1 MAAWPGFRPRLLDSL
16 DGYNGSRL
24 GTDVVAGITVGILAL
39 PLAMA
44 FAIASG
50 MSPASGIVTAIVAG
64 LIVSIFGGSRVQ
76 IGGPTGAFIVIVYG
90 IVMQYGVANL
100 LICTMMAG
108 VMLLAMGLARLG
120 TWIRFIPI
128 SVISGFTKGI
138 AVLILLSQVKEFL
151 GLEIEALPAEFF
163 GKIEALWAGLPTFN
177 PQSVMLGV
185 ACVILIVLWP
195 KRWRIVP
202 SPVIALVAGTAVA
215 AALGLDV
222 ETIGSRFGGI
232 PSGLP
237 PFAVPTVSFA
247 ELGPLIAPAFTI
259 ALLGAIESL
268 LSATVA
274 DNMIDDRHDPNQELI
289 AQGLAN
295 LAAPLFGGFCATGAI
310 ARTSTNVRMGGRT
323 PIAGIVH
330 ALTLLAVVLVAAPA
344 ARYIPLTVL
353 SAILLV
359 VAWNMGEWGEFKHL
373 RRYRFNYQAVLLAT
387 FVLTVIFDL
396 TVAVQAGLVLAAVFF
411 ITRISGL
418 TQVRELALPVEGKVA
433 GATSGAVAGGQ
444 AGGGDASDARADSA
458 AGAAGM
464 RTTMPANPVRAYEVF
479 GSLFFGA
486 ANKIEPLLALA
497 EPTHPARV
505 IVLDMQKLIS
515 VDTTGLDMLSTLQ
528 RKLVRNGKRLLIAG
542 ANAQP
547 RSLFERSGFAATLGA
562 ENLCDDLATALA
574 RAAAPAYAPASA
586 SAPAPAPTASRSSD

>member
-1 MAAWPGFRPRLLDSL
+1 MAAWTRFRPRLLDSL

-24 GTDVVAGITVGILAL
+24 GSDVIAGVTVGVLAL

-50 MSPASGIVTAIVAG
+50 MSPAAGIVTAIIAG
-64 LIVSIFGGSRVQ
+64 LIISVFGGSRVQ

-90 IVMQYGVANL
+90 IVVQYGVANL

-151 GLEIEALPAEFF
+151 GLQIDALPAEFF
-163 GKIEALWAGLPTFN
+163 GKVEALWAGLPTAN
-177 PQSVMLGV
+177 VQSVALGI
-185 ACVILIVLWP
+185 ACVLLIVFWP
-195 KRWRIVP
+195 ARWRVVP
-202 SPVIALVAGTAVA
+202 SPVVALVAGTVA
-215 AALGLDV
+215 AASLGLDV

-237 PFAVPTVSFA
+237 AFALPTISLA
-247 ELGPLIAPAFTI
+247 QLAPLFAPAFTI

-310 ARTSTNVRMGGRT
+310 ARTGTNVRMGGRT
-323 PIAGIVH
+323 PVAGIVH

-344 ARYIPLTVL
+344 ASYIPLTVL

-359 VAWNMGEWGEFKHL
+359 VAWNMGEWGELREL

-387 FVLTVIFDL
+387 FALTVIFDL
-396 TVAVQAGLVLAAVFF
+396 TVAVQAGLVLAAIFF
-411 ITRISGL
+411 ITRMSGL
-418 TQVRELALPVEGKVA
+418 TQVREIEA
-433 GATSGAVAGGQ
+433 ATSGAGARSS
-444 AGGGDASDARADSA
+444 DTASDTACDATTSGA
-458 AGAAGM
+458 LPAGD
-464 RTTMPANPVRAYEVF
+464 RPVRVFEVF
-479 GSLFFGA
+479 GTLFFGA

-497 EPTHPARV
+497 EPAHPAQV
-505 IVLDMQKLIS
+505 IVLDLQKLIN
-515 VDTTGLDMLSTLQ
+515 VDTTGLDMLSNLQ
-528 RKLVRNGKRLLIAG
+528 RKLARNGKRLLLAG

-547 RSLFERSGFAATLGA
+547 LSLFERSGFTATLGQD
-562 ENLCDDLATALA
+562 NLCADV
-574 RAAAPAYAPASA
+574 AAALRQAEAEAD
-586 SAPAPAPTASRSSD
+586 RV

>member
-1 MAAWPGFRPRLLDSL
+1 MAVWPRFRPRLLDSL

-24 GTDVVAGITVGILAL
+24 GTDVVAGFTVGVLAL

-50 MSPASGIVTAIVAG
+50 MSPASGIVTAIIAG
-64 LIVSIFGGSRVQ
+64 LVISVFGGSRVQ

-90 IVMQYGVANL
+90 IVVQYGVANL

-108 VMLLAMGLARLG
+108 VMLLAMGIARLG

-138 AVLILLSQVKEFL
+138 AVLILLSQVKEFF
-151 GLEIEALPAEFF
+151 GLRIEALPAEFF
-163 GKIEALWAGLPTFN
+163 AKVEALWAGLPTTN
-177 PQSVMLGV
+177 PQSVALGI
-185 ACVILIVLWP
+185 ACVLLVALWP

-202 SPVIALVAGTAVA
+202 GPVVALFAGTGAAV
-215 AALGLDV
+215 ALGLDV

-237 PFAVPTVSFA
+237 PFALPTVSFA
-247 ELGPLIAPAFTI
+247 ELGPLFAPAFTI

-310 ARTSTNVRMGGRT
+310 ARTSTNVRMGGRS

-330 ALTLLAVVLVAAPA
+330 ALTLLLVVLVAAPA

-359 VAWNMGEWGEFKHL
+359 VAWNMGEWGEFRHL

-387 FVLTVIFDL
+387 FVLTVVFDL
-396 TVAVQAGLVLAAVFF
+396 TVAVQAGLVLAAIFF
-411 ITRISGL
+411 ITRMSGL
-418 TQVRELALPVEGKVA
+418 TQVRELETPG
-433 GATSGAVAGGQ
+433 T
-444 AGGGDASDARADSA
+444 D
-458 AGAAGM
+458 GAA
-464 RTTMPANPVRAYEVF
+464 TDQATPAGTGAARPVRVYELF

-497 EPTHPARV
+497 EPTHPAKV
-505 IVLDMQKLIS
+505 IVLDMQKLINI
-515 VDTTGLDMLSTLQ
+515 DTTGLDMLSTLH
-528 RKLVRNGKRLLIAG
+528 RKLLRNDKRLFIVG

-562 ENLCDDLATALA
+562 DNLCDDVATALL
-574 RAAAPAYAPASA
+574 RAGAGTSSATAPMG
-586 SAPAPAPTASRSSD
+586 D

>member
-1 MAAWPGFRPRLLDSL
+1 MAAWTRFRPRLLDSF
-16 DGYNGSRL
+16 DGYDGSRFGADL
-24 GTDVVAGITVGILAL
+24 VAGFTVGVLAL

-50 MSPASGIVTAIVAG
+50 MSPAAGIVTAIVAG
-64 LIVSIFGGSRVQ
+64 LVISALGGSRVQ

-90 IVMQYGVANL
+90 IVVQYGAVNL

-108 VMLLAMGLARLG
+108 AMLLAMGLAGLG
-120 TWIRFIPI
+120 TWIRFIPV

-163 GKIEALWAGLPTFN
+163 GKVEALWAGLPTTN
-177 PQSVMLGV
+177 PQSVALGV
-185 ACVILIVLWP
+185 SCVLLIALWP
-195 KRWRIVP
+195 GRWRIVP
-202 SPVIALVAGTAVA
+202 SPVVALVAGTVAA

-237 PFAVPTVSFA
+237 AFALPSVSFA
-247 ELGPLIAPAFTI
+247 DLGPLFAPAFTI

-274 DNMIDDRHDPNQELI
+274 DNMIDDRHDPNQELV

-323 PIAGIVH
+323 PVAGIVH
-330 ALTLLAVVLVAAPA
+330 ALTLLAVVLMAAPA

-353 SAILLV
+353 SAILIV
-359 VAWNMGEWGEFKHL
+359 VAWKMGEWGEFREL
-373 RRYRFNYQAVLLAT
+373 RRYRINYQAVLLAT

-396 TVAVQAGLVLAAVFF
+396 TVAVQAGLVLAAIFF
-411 ITRISGL
+411 IARMSGL
-418 TQVRELALPVEGKVA
+418 TRVREVALPVGVPSTGT
-433 GATSGAVAGGQ
+433 GATT
-444 AGGGDASDARADSA
+444 DER
-458 AGAAGM
+458 
-464 RTTMPANPVRAYEVF
+464 PVRLFEVF

-497 EPTHPARV
+497 EPAHPAKV
-505 IVLDMQKLIS
+505 VVLDLQKLIN
-515 VDTTGLDMLSTLQ
+515 VDTTGLEMLSTLQ
-528 RKLVRNGKRLLIAG
+528 RKLARNGKRLLIAG

-547 RSLFERSGFAATLGA
+547 LSLFSRSGFVDVLGR
-562 ENLCDDLATALA
+562 ENLCATVDEALA
-574 RAAAPAYAPASA
+574 RIGHGEGRQA
-586 SAPAPAPTASRSSD
+586 